1 MTLNRKNNYKL
12 IAIFIFCSFS
22 YSQSLSSDNYKTS
35 LRMKLAIDKNP
46 ALYLDEPLS
55 ADLEK
60 IHKAC
65 KVYIYLYERKSDR
78 EMIQLSENE
87 IKMSVEKINKKIYN
101 PNLPVK
107 TKQNIRYHYFSVG
120 KD

>member
-1 MTLNRKNNYKL
+1 MKLNRKNNINFL
-12 IAIFIFCSFS
+12 AILTFFS
-22 YSQSLSSDNYKTS
+22 LSYGQSLSTDNYKTT

-65 KVYIYLYERKSDR
+65 KVYIYLNEKKSDR
-78 EMIQLSENE
+78 ELIQLSGNE
-87 IKMSVEKINKKIYN
+87 IKMSVEKMNKKIYN
-101 PNLPVK
+101 PNLPKK

-120 KD
+120 RD

>member
-1 MTLNRKNNYKL
+1 
-12 IAIFIFCSFS
+12 
-22 YSQSLSSDNYKTS
+22 
-35 LRMKLAIDKNP
+35 MKLAIDKNP

-65 KVYIYLYERKSDR
+65 KVYIYLYERKSDS
-78 EMIQLSENE
+78 EMIQLSGNE
-87 IKMSVEKINKKIYN
+87 IKMTVEKMNKKIYN
-101 PNLPVK
+101 PNLPAK

>member
-1 MTLNRKNNYKL
+1 
-12 IAIFIFCSFS
+12 
-22 YSQSLSSDNYKTS
+22 
-35 LRMKLAIDKNP
+35 MKLAIDKNP

-65 KVYIYLYERKSDR
+65 KVYIYLYERKSDS
-78 EMIQLSENE
+78 EMIQLSGNE
-87 IKMSVEKINKKIYN
+87 IKMTVEKMNKKKYN